1 MVYNGSTFH
10 DLRRWFIIDAVHAG
24 APRHEVMKVSSH
36 KTESVYKRYA
46 IANREQRRAA
56 LEQID
61 PYRAQHFGEKT
72 GIADESLESDNAVRH

>member
-1 MVYNGSTFH
+1 M
-10 DLRRWFIIDAVHAG
+10 
-24 APRHEVMKVSSH
+24 MKVSSH